1 MYNAEKAQQ
10 AIDFIQALKHTKG
23 RWAGKPFI
31 LLKWQRVLIKK
42 LFGTVDE
49 FGFRVYRKCYVEMPK
64 KDGKSELGAAIA
76 LYLLT
81 FDDEYGAEVYSA
93 AGDRKQAAIVF
104 NVAAEMVRKDDV
116 LSDVCKNIDSQKRIV
131 YYETNSFYEVLSSDV
146 ETKHG
151 FNTHG
156 VIFDELHGQPN
167 RKLWDVLT
175 DGSGIAREQPL
186 VFAITTAG
194 YDRNSIC
201 WEIHNYAL
209 KVKKGIIK
217 DPHFL
222 AMIYSLDEKADW
234 EDEENWKKVN
244 PSLGTKEEVRDSLKI
259 LDIEK
264 LKDGE
269 EKEKLKAEIDNYR
282 RRRLDLKILDIE
294 RFRDD
299 FNEARQKPAAINNWR
314 RLRLNQW
321 TSQETRWLPIEKW
334 DACPDKLDIESLKGK
349 ICYGGL
355 DLSSTTDLTAFDLV
369 FPIECNQVKD
379 CALKLLFPIGDIKVL
394 SFIFIPRERML
405 EKIKTDGV
413 DYDIWEQQGFITVT
427 EGNVVDYN
435 VVEATIKECLEKYQ
449 VQSIA
454 YDRWNATKLVQ
465 DLIAGGY
472 EHMIPLGQGYQ
483 SLNAPT
489 KYLETL
495 ILDKKLNHGGNPVM
509 RWNFDNV
516 MILMDPAGNIKPDKG
531 KSKQRID
538 GIVALIMALDGVMK
552 NEDSTS
558 SVYDNRS
565 LLTI

>member
-1 MYNAEKAQQ
+1 MYDAEKAQQ

-49 FGFRVYRKCYVEMPK
+49 YGFRVYRKCYVEMPK

-93 AGDRKQAAIVF
+93 AGDKKQAGIVF
-104 NVAAEMVRKDDV
+104 GVAAEMVRKDDV
-116 LSDVCKNIDSQKRIV
+116 LNDVCKNIDSQKRIV

-186 VFAITTAG
+186 IFAITTAG

-201 WEIHNYAL
+201 WEMHTYAL
-209 KVKKGIIK
+209 KVKNRIID

-222 AMIYSLDEKADW
+222 SMVYSLDEKADW
-234 EDEENWKKVN
+234 EDEENWRKVN
-244 PSLGTKEEVRDSLKI
+244 PALGTKEEVINSLKI
-259 LDIEK
+259 IDIEK
-264 LKDGE
+264 LYKGKEKE
-269 EKEKLKAEIDNYR
+269 EKLSEIKNWKR
-282 RRRLDLKILDIE
+282 LRLDLKIMDIE

-321 TSQETRWLPIEKW
+321 TSAETVWLPIEKW
-334 DACPDKLDIESLKGK
+334 DACPDKIDMESLKGK
-349 ICYGGL
+349 VCYGGL
-355 DLSSTTDLTAFDLV
+355 DLSATTDLTSFDL
-369 FPIECNQVKD
+369 I
-379 CALKLLFPIGDIKVL
+379 FPIGCFQVDCPLKSLFHIGEVKIL
-394 SFIFIPRERML
+394 SFNFIPRERML
-405 EKIKTDGV
+405 DKIKTDGV
-413 DYDIWEQQGFITVT
+413 DYDIWEKHGYIIAT

-435 VVEATIKECLEKYQ
+435 VVQAKIEECLELFQ

-454 YDRWNATKLVQ
+454 YDRWNATQIVTN
-465 DLIAGGY
+465 LITNGY
-472 EHMIPLGQGYQ
+472 DHMIPIGQGYQ
-483 SLNAPT
+483 SMNAPS
-489 KYLETL
+489 KYFETL
-495 ILDKKLNHGGNPVM
+495 ILDKKFNHGGNPVL
-509 RWNFDNV
+509 RWAFSNV
-516 MILMDPAGNIKPDKG
+516 MILTDPAGNIKPDKG

-538 GIVALIMALDGVMK
+538 PIVAGIMALDGVMK
-552 NEDSTS
+552 NADSGP
-558 SVYDNRS
+558 SVYEIRDS
-565 LLTI
+565 LYL

>member
-64 KDGKSELGAAIA
+64 KDGKSELGAGVA
-76 LYLLT
+76 LDLLT

-175 DGSGIAREQPL
+175 DGSGVAREQPL

-194 YDRNSIC
+194 FDRNSIC

-234 EDEENWKKVN
+234 EDEDNWKKVN

-334 DACPDKLDIESLKGK
+334 DACPDKIDIESLKGK

-355 DLSSTTDLTAFDLV
+355 DLSATTDLTSFNLS
-369 FPIECNQVKD
+369 
-379 CALKLLFPIGDIKVL
+379 FPIGDEVITL
-394 SFIFIPRERML
+394 SFNFIPKEKML
-405 EKIKTDGV
+405 EKIKVDQV
-413 DYDIWEQQGFITVT
+413 DYDIWEQQGWITAT
-427 EGNVVDYN
+427 KGNVVDYN
-435 VVEATIKECLEKYQ
+435 VVQAKIEECLELYQ

-465 DLIAGGY
+465 DLISGGY
-472 EHMIPLGQGYQ
+472 DKMIPLGQGYQ
-483 SLNAPT
+483 SLNNPT

-495 ILDKKLNHGGNPVM
+495 ILDKKLNHGGNPVL
-509 RWNFDNV
+509 RWAFDNC
-516 MILMDPAGNIKPDKG
+516 MMTMDAAGNIKPDKG
-531 KSKQRID
+531 KAKQRID
-538 GIVALIMALDGVMK
+538 PIVALIESIDGVMK
-552 NEDSTS
+552 NIDTTS
-558 SVYDNRS
+558 IYETEGVKAF
-565 LLTI
+565 

>member
-42 LFGTVDE
+42 LFGIVDE
-49 FGFRVYRKCYVEMPK
+49 FGFRVYRKAYVEMPK

-104 NVAAEMVRKDDV
+104 NVAAEMVRKDDI

-156 VIFDELHGQPN
+156 VIFDELHGQLN

-234 EDEENWKKVN
+234 EDEDNWKKVN

-259 LDIEK
+259 LDIER

-334 DACPDKLDIESLKGK
+334 DACPDKIDVESLEGK
-349 ICYGGL
+349 VCYGGL
-355 DLSSTTDLTAFDLV
+355 DLSATTDLTSFNLAFPDG
-369 FPIECNQVKD
+369 EE
-379 CALKLLFPIGDIKVL
+379 IKTL
-394 SFIFIPRERML
+394 SFNFIPKEKML
-405 EKIKTDGV
+405 EKIKVDQV
-413 DYDIWEQQGFITVT
+413 DYGIWEQQGFIIAT

-435 VVEATIKECLEKYQ
+435 VVQAKIEECLGLYQ

-465 DLIAGGY
+465 DLISGGY
-472 EHMIPLGQGYQ
+472 DKMIPLGQGYQ
-483 SLNAPT
+483 SLNNPT

-495 ILDKKLNHGGNPVM
+495 ILDKKLNHGANPVL
-509 RWNFDNV
+509 RWAFDNC
-516 MILMDPAGNIKPDKG
+516 MMTMDAAGNIKPDKG
-531 KSKQRID
+531 KAKQRID
-538 GIVALIMALDGVMK
+538 PVVALIESIDGVMK
-552 NEDSTS
+552 NVD
-558 SVYDNRS
+558 
-565 LLTI
+565 TISIYETEKVKSF